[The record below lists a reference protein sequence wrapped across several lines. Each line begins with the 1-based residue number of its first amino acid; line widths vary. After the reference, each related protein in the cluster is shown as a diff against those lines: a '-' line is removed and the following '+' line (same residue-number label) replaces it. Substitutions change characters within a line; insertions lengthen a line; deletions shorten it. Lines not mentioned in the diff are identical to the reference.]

1 MATSA
6 RRSQAPRRQEAGF
19 RKLSENVDPNLLLST
34 PRRRPSS
41 RSPATKP
48 AKRIELTPKREA
60 FVTPK
65 KKSFLTPQKGLEPK
79 RCPEEEERRGNVER
93 RIGGE
98 VEEKSSEGSSKAN
111 AMRRLILEEAMSS
124 LPAHGAGRVMY
135 LVKTFERLLSIHRES
150 EGESGGGEEDT
161 RKVKNWALPGMDFR
175 PKAKASGFSPSPV
188 SCSAECI
195 TGDCP
200 EEGSSEDSRLSS
212 GSNRSDEGKRNMP
225 NSNGSSR
232 RSWNKRLKVKTPLPF
247 KLRTEQRGRYKEEQ
261 FFKKVKEMLMEEEKK
276 RIHIAQG
283 LPWTTEEPEIPVKPS
298 IKEPTE
304 PLDLILHSD
313 VRAVDRAEFDL
324 HIAER
329 MSFLDQIKMERE
341 RLLKLQEEE
350 EIRQLR
356 KELVPKAQPMPYF
369 DRPFAPKKSSKAR
382 TIPKEPRF
390 QIHRLKEP

>member
-6 RRSQAPRRQEAGF
+6 RRAQAPRRQAEGF
-19 RKLSENVDPNLLLST
+19 RKLSENVDPNLLVST

-79 RCPEEEERRGNVER
+79 RCPEEEERRVNVER
-93 RIGGE
+93 SIDGE
-98 VEEKSSEGSSKAN
+98 VEEKSSEESSKAN

-135 LVKTFERLLSIHRES
+135 LVKTFERLLSIHREA
-150 EGESGGGEEDT
+150 EGESGGGEDT
-161 RKVKNWALPGMDFR
+161 GKVKNWALPGMDFR

-188 SCSAECI
+188 SCSVECL

-212 GSNRSDEGKRNMP
+212 GSNRSGEGKRNIP

-232 RSWNKRLKVKTPLPF
+232 RSWNKRLKVKSPLPF

-261 FFKKVKEMLMEEEKK
+261 FFKKVKEMLMEEEKN

-283 LPWTTEEPEIPVKPS
+283 LPWTTEVPEIPAKPP

-350 EIRQLR
+350 EIRRLR